1 MTTDRDTPDQRSG
14 SGSRPLGIALVLIST
29 AQLMVVLDGSVVN
42 IALPR
47 IQDDLGISDADLTW
61 VVTAYAVAF
70 GGLLLLGG
78 RLGDV
83 LGRRRIFLCGVLV
96 FAVRFP
102 PPRLAAPAAS
112 LVAGSV
118 VIADDY
124 FKSLVAGL
132 HTFFGG
138 RVRSYESLVDRAR
151 REAVLRMKAEARA
164 RGAGMIVNVKFQ
176 TFAIPGRRPGSTRAV
191 EVLAYGT
198 AVVLE

>member
-1 MTTDRDTPDQRSG
+1 MD
-14 SGSRPLGIALVLIST
+14 VLFES
-29 AQLMVVLDGSVVN
+29 
-42 IALPR
+42 
-47 IQDDLGISDADLTW
+47 
-61 VVTAYAVAF
+61 F
-70 GGLLLLGG
+70 ELLLAAALAVIGLVAG
-78 RLGDV
+78 RWV
-83 LGRRRIFLCGVLV
+83 ERRHYASIRRRERQLAEVLV

-102 PPRLAAPAAS
+102 PPRLAAPSAT

-132 HTFFGG
+132 YTFFGG

-151 REAVLRMKAEARA
+151 REAVLRMKAEARG

-176 TFAIPGRRPGSTRAV
+176 TFAIPGRRPGSLRAV

-198 AVVLE
+198 ALSARGA